1 MVLFTLRLPFVFH
14 SPVLKPNFDL
24 PLGEV
29 QQSGDFHTP
38 WPAEILVEVELLLQL
53 QQLSVS
59 VRRSESASCPSATIR
74 NLGRAYE
81 GITAL
86 YIIDTP
92 LIITLDFYNAA
103 VGLKADPTNLSN
115 ILRFSGSINCLWEW
129 SHGT

>member
-53 QQLSVS
+53 QQLRVG
-59 VRRSESASCPSATIR
+59 VRRSESASSPIATIR

-92 LIITLDFYNAA
+92 LIITLDFYNGA

-115 ILRFSGSINCLWEW
+115 ILRFSGSVNCLWEW